1 MKFTYNDFSFLSC
14 RDLQDSSMKHFHMFM
29 KSFVAVLNAV
39 ALSGG
44 HANESA
50 PNPELTGKLFETLG
64 YLLK

>member
-1 MKFTYNDFSFLSC
+1 
-14 RDLQDSSMKHFHMFM
+14 MKHFHMFM

-50 PNPELTGKLFETLG
+50 PNPELTGKLFETVG